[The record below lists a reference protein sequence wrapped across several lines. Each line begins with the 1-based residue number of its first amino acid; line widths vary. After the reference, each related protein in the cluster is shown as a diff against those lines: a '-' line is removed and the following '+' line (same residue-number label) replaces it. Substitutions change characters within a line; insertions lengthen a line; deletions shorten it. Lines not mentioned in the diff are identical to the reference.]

1 MTPARLTPAAVS
13 ATVTPAGRWAF
24 GLTPRAFA
32 LLGMLNWTYQW
43 YKASGSNSR
52 EEITR
57 NFQDIFL
64 RGILGNALAEEA
76 AKASSGGR

>member
-1 MTPARLTPAAVS
+1 MSTKLIDDVLKQYKITDLDAKLA
-13 ATVTPAGRWAF
+13 
-24 GLTPRAFA
+24 AFA

-64 RGILGNALAEEA
+64 RGILGNAWQQQ
-76 AKASSGGR
+76 AKASSGVA